1 MRLFVVAGESSGDKL
16 AANLVAGL
24 SHQTQVDLMGVG
36 GPALAREG
44 LQPLFPMSDLAV
56 MGWRDV
62 YMRLPL
68 LLWRLKQTI
77 DAIVRAKPDVLL
89 LVDSQ
94 EFSHRVAAGVR
105 KRLPDLPIL
114 LYVAPS
120 VWAWRPERAA
130 KIKPLYN
137 EILSVLPF
145 EPKVFKELDGPK
157 CTYVGHSAEQ
167 LIPDRTSTDAGERH
181 NLLLLP
187 GSRRGEVKRNLGA
200 LLTVRDGLEGFSHTD
215 LVTVE
220 HLRDGLQRQLAGTD
234 IQIESGRDAFESA
247 LAQAKMALAV
257 SGTVTLELAFADV
270 PHVLFYV
277 ADKKLGA
284 HYEQAGRPLVGLP
297 NILLGRQLVP
307 EIVGT
312 SPRVDDLSAAAHEL
326 AENETARKAQQAGF
340 EEIRHLM
347 QKGAPEA
354 PRQDPVERIL
364 SYI

>member
-16 AANLVAGL
+16 AANVVAGL
-24 SHQTQVDLMGVG
+24 RDHTEVDLMGVG
-36 GPALAREG
+36 GPALSKVGMRSI
-44 LQPLFPMSDLAV
+44 FPMSDLSV
-56 MGWRDV
+56 MGWQDV
-62 YMRLPL
+62 YTRLPL

-105 KRLPDLPIL
+105 KRLPEVPIL

-145 EPKVFKELDGPK
+145 EPKVFEDLDGPK
-157 CTYVGHSAEQ
+157 CTYVGHSAERLFKTTFADKAQ
-167 LIPDRTSTDAGERH
+167 GQ

-187 GSRRGEVKRNLGA
+187 GSRRGEIKRNLNA
-200 LLTVRDGLEGFSHTD
+200 LLKVRSELDSFSHTD

-220 HLRDGLQRQLAGTD
+220 HLRDHLQRELNGLQIR
-234 IQIESGRDAFESA
+234 IETGREAFERA
-247 LAQAKMALAV
+247 LERAGMALAV

-297 NILLGRQLVP
+297 NILLGRQLIP

-312 SPRVDDLSAAAHEL
+312 EPRVNDLLAAASEL
-326 AENETARKAQQAGF
+326 AGSPSARAAQRDGF
-340 EEIRHLM
+340 EEIRQLM
-347 QKGAPEA
+347 KNGAPEA
-354 PRQDPVERIL
+354 PRQNPIERIL